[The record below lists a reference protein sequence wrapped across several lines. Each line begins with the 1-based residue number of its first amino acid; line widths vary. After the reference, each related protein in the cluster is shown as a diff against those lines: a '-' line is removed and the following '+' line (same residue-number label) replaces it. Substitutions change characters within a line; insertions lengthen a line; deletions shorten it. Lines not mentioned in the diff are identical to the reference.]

1 MITAELAQ
9 EITQCYY
16 DCNNMEYTADREII
30 IAACKGERECTT
42 SLLPLSLEKKY
53 RKQGYTVI
61 EEPNK
66 NGHWQTRIK
75 W

>member
-1 MITAELAQ
+1 MYHFPTASFL
-9 EITQCYY
+9 
-16 DCNNMEYTADREII
+16 R
-30 IAACKGERECTT
+30 
-42 SLLPLSLEKKY
+42 KKY
-53 RKQGYTVI
+53 RKQGYMVI